1 MPKNW
6 SDAMKTKMTRYLL
19 SALTDFKLT
28 RDLPRGR
35 REIIP
40 YNIQP
45 TTTLYLAHEAHFGG
59 LSDHAVLGH
68 ADWKLF
74 DLDRQKVLE
83 ELRKVA
89 AEGHF
94 IVQFSGELLRISWK
108 YKTMEECLNGI
119 AQR

>member
-1 MPKNW
+1 M
-6 SDAMKTKMTRYLL
+6 SSLKTKMTRYLL

-28 RDLPRGR
+28 RDLPQGR
-35 REIIP
+35 REIVP

-45 TTTLYLAHEAHFGG
+45 TTTLYLSHEAHFSGQ
-59 LSDHAVLGH
+59 SDHAVLDHG
-68 ADWKLF
+68 DWKLF
-74 DLDRQKVLE
+74 GLNRQAVLE

-94 IVQFSGELLRISWK
+94 IVQFSGDLLRISWK
-108 YKTMEECLNGI
+108 YKTMEECLDGI